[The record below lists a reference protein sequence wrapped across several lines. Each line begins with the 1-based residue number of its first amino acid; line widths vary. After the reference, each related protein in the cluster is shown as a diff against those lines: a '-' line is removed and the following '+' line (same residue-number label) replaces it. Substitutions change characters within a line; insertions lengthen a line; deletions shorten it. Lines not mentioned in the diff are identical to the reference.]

1 MQCNNNYQIFTLFS
15 SCDFAVQK
23 SNIAHIRDGFAN
35 RNQMLNKKQRRNNH
49 SFFYGQRIQNK
60 ISWTIH
66 HDHQKSETSSSC
78 LSFMLWSNSTI
89 CILHVLCFILD

>member
-66 HDHQKSETSSSC
+66 H
-78 LSFMLWSNSTI
+78 
-89 CILHVLCFILD
+89 